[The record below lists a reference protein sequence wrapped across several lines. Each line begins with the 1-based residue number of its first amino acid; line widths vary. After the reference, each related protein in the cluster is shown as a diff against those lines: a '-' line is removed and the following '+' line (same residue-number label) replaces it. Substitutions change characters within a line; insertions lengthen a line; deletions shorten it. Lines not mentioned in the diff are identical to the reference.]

1 MKKFKIF
8 DRMPIIVELKEK
20 EQSLD
25 FMTKV
30 IQPKVYLSELVKWM
44 MQQYNG
50 TIVIQKPIS

>member
-8 DRMPIIVELKEK
+8 YRMPIIVELKEK

-25 FMTKV
+25 FRTKV
-30 IQPKVYLSELVKWM
+30 IQPNVYLSELVKWM

-50 TIVIQKPIS
+50 TKRI